1 MCLAIPGKILEISES
16 GGIKMCKVDFGGVTQ
31 DACIETV
38 PEAKIG
44 DYIIVHAGF
53 ALNILS
59 EEEANATLDILHQL
73 EMIDTEIRA
82 NEAQVE

>member
-1 MCLAIPGKILEISES
+1 MCLAIPGKIISIGES
-16 GGIKMCKVDFGGVTQ
+16 GGIKMCKVDFSGVVQ

-38 PEAKIG
+38 PEAKVG

-59 EEEANATLDILHQL
+59 EEDAKETLEIFRQL
-73 EMIDTEIRA
+73 EKFDTEIRT
-82 NEAQVE
+82 NEFQQE